1 MKMLKLKGILMLTS
15 AAFVMTFAAGCS
27 DDDENNNPMNPVT
40 TTTNLRVLHTS
51 YDAPA
56 VDVWVDGVV
65 AITNLPYGASSG
77 YAEIPVGMR
86 NVQVTPA
93 GQSSPVV
100 IEADL
105 NIEESDD
112 YSLAAVDML
121 SNISAVVSVDDRE
134 PNANRAR
141 IKFLHASPDAPA
153 VDIKLDSGNGPVV
166 FSNVSF
172 KNITDYVEVSEGS
185 YTFVVTPTGT
195 DTEVFVFQPIPVSN
209 GTVYTVVAHGSL
221 DNSDNY
227 PFGVRVF
234 VDNDPGNVFVDMT
247 LATTNVLV
255 THASP
260 DAPGVDLLVDGIVVN
275 SQALEFPDNTGYLMV
290 NSGTRNFKVNATGT
304 SFTVIDETMT
314 IGADMDYSV
323 FAIDELSNIRALV
336 LQDDLSTPASG
347 KSHVRFLHL
356 SPDAPAVDITLTDGT
371 VIFGDIAFGEHV
383 DFTPLDAGMY
393 DLEVRVAGTN
403 TVALE
408 LPGIS
413 LENGKIY
420 TVFAKG
426 FLNGEGTQAL
436 GAEIIANN

>member
-1 MKMLKLKGILMLTS
+1 MMS
-15 AAFVMTFAAGCS
+15 AALVFAVGCS
-27 DDDENNNPMNPVT
+27 DNDDDNNPLNPTPSTSMV
-40 TTTNLRVLHTS
+40 RVVHTS

-56 VDVWVDGVV
+56 VDVWVDGSV
-65 AITNLPYGASSG
+65 AISGLSYGQSSG
-77 YAEIPVGMR
+77 YAELPAGMR
-86 NVQVTPA
+86 NIQVTPS
-93 GQSSPVV
+93 GQTSPVV

-105 NIEESDD
+105 NILETNE
-112 YSLAAVDML
+112 YTVTAVDML

-172 KNITDYVEVSEGS
+172 KDITDYVEVSEGS
-185 YTFVVTPTGT
+185 YTFVVTPTGS
-195 DTEVFVFQPIPVSN
+195 DTEVFVFQPIPVTN

-234 VDNDPGNVFVDMT
+234 VDNNSGNAFVDMVSAVT
-247 LATTNVLV
+247 YVNV

-290 NSGTRNFKVNATGT
+290 NSGTRNFKVNASGT
-304 SFTVIDETMT
+304 SFTVINETMT
-314 IGADMDYSV
+314 IGADMNYSI
-323 FAIDELSNIRALV
+323 FAIDELSDIRALV
-336 LQDDLSTPASG
+336 LQDDLSSPAAG
-347 KSHVRFLHL
+347 KAHVRFAHL
-356 SPDAPAVDITLTDGT
+356 SPDAPAVDITLTNGA
-371 VIFGDIAFGEHV
+371 VIFGNVAFGEHV

-408 LPGIS
+408 LPGVS
-413 LENGKIY
+413 LSDGAIY

-426 FLNGEGTQAL
+426 FLNGEGSQAL
-436 GAEIIANN
+436 GAEIIVNN